1 MDTFYTILPNSA
13 STFLSICNNRNPKH
27 TRSVYHYIT
36 VPYRTIEPNRTVPNR
51 TTKGSYHT
59 MSLPNDTMLTA
70 TEAAKLLGISEA
82 AIRKRIKTGK
92 LHAIKEGHTWKI
104 SAADIE
110 GNRTVPN
117 RTSEPYRTEPF
128 RNPSNSRNTDLEA
141 ENTNLKDDLRKALES
156 TQIQSEKHETEV
168 TYLRSELSE
177 SHKRSDEARTRSDTI
192 IMQLTQQLERTQ
204 MQLEDLRETKTL
216 WQRVRS
222 VFIPNSA

>member
-1 MDTFYTILPNSA
+1 MELFYIILPNSA

-36 VPYRTIEPNRTVPNR
+36 E
-51 TTKGSYHT
+51 
-59 MSLPNDTMLTA
+59 
-70 TEAAKLLGISEA
+70 
-82 AIRKRIKTGK
+82 
-92 LHAIKEGHTWKI
+92 
-104 SAADIE
+104 
-110 GNRTVPN
+110 PN
-117 RTSEPYRTEPF
+117 RTSEPYRTGPF

-222 VFIPNSA
+222 VFIHNSA